1 MDSPGTIDARRGR
14 SDGPTVKQGM
24 RQTDMKKSNLEVGQW
39 VEVRSKQEIL
49 RTLDKNACLDGMP
62 FMPEMFAWCGQRFR
76 VVKSAHK
83 TCDTVFPVRGRS
95 LNDSVHLGTR
105 CDGSAHGGCQAG
117 CLIFWKSAWLKP
129 AAAPG
134 HHGASVSLPVPSV
147 STVVEGA
154 QATVCTE
161 SDVRRAARMPQDGDA
176 DPTYVCQ
183 ATRLPYFTSDLNPF
197 DPRQYVTD
205 LSSGNVDL
213 GKWIRGVIYITYRN
227 LINLGIGL
235 GRPLR
240 WLYDRFQALV
250 GGIAYPRHPGLIPMG
265 QATPTA
271 ELNLQEGDWVKIK
284 SYRDILATCNE
295 ENKNRGLFFD
305 AEQVP
310 YCGGTYR
317 VHKRV
322 TQILN
327 EQTGKMMQMKNPC
340 IVLEDVYCRSRY
352 SDCRMF
358 CPRGIYSYWRE
369 IWLERAPSPLQSDS
383 RLSEPSLLNHWH
395 P

>member
-1 MDSPGTIDARRGR
+1 
-14 SDGPTVKQGM
+14 
-24 RQTDMKKSNLEVGQW
+24 MKTSSLEVGQW
-39 VEVRSKQEIL
+39 VEVLSKQEIL

-62 FMPEMFAWCGQRFR
+62 FMPEMFAWCGQRLQ
-76 VVKSAHK
+76 VAKSAHK

-95 LNDSVHLGTR
+95 LENSVHLATR

-117 CLIFWKSAWLKP
+117 CLIFWRSEWLKP
-129 AAAPG
+129 AAAPERTG
-134 HHGASVSLPVPSV
+134 PVVSLPVQSASV
-147 STVVEGA
+147 PAVQSA
-154 QATVCTE
+154 NITVCTE
-161 SDVRRAARMPQDGDA
+161 HDVQRATRLAQDGGGA

-183 ATRLPYFTSDLNPF
+183 ATRLPYFTGDLNPF
-197 DPRQYVTD
+197 DPRQYITD
-205 LSSGNVDL
+205 LGSGNVSL
-213 GKWIRGVIYITYRN
+213 RKWVSGVIYITYRN

-240 WLYDRFQALV
+240 WLYDRFQSLV
-250 GGIAYPRHPGLIPMG
+250 GGVPYPRRAGHIPVG
-265 QATPTA
+265 QTTPTA
-271 ELNLQEGDWVKIK
+271 NLDLREGEWVKVK
-284 SYRDILATCNE
+284 SYRDILATCNA

-310 YCGGTYR
+310 YCGGAYR

-322 TQILN
+322 TQIIN

-369 IWLERAPSPLQSDS
+369 IWLERTAPPQTAGRSN
-383 RLSEPSLLNHWH
+383 EI
-395 P
+395 